1 MKDGEGF
8 RQRTYMHS
16 PWTQTTAW
24 RLAWEGGVGG
34 ERAGPGGGREREK
47 KVETTVTE

>member
-1 MKDGEGF
+1 MDTDNSMEIGLG
-8 RQRTYMHS
+8 R
-16 PWTQTTAW
+16 
-24 RLAWEGGVGG
+24 GVGG